1 MAIHLPPD
9 GDAPSHK
16 EVLVDTQGIRDNL
29 DTASLRTTLAGPGN
43 CVLKVTCELEAQIPD

>member
-16 EVLVDTQGIRDNL
+16 EVLVDTQGIRDNIIKNHWL
-29 DTASLRTTLAGPGN
+29 VLAT
-43 CVLKVTCELEAQIPD
+43 VY